1 MPSRSD
7 SETLIR
13 RRLNA
18 DRCAVGVRVLADQ
31 QFREH
36 TVETAWAEAIRGVLE
51 RARLA
56 IHLQPIVDLQ
66 QGRIAGYEALARF
79 PMPPD
84 AAPDKWF
91 REATAL
97 GLAVHTERLAFMRA
111 LELLPDVPP
120 GALLTVNVSP
130 TLLASPIWPE
140 LLASYDRLNRVV
152 IELTEQVAQWN
163 FKLTITAIKAAR
175 RRGALLAVDDAGS
188 GYASLPQMMRLRP
201 DFVKID
207 RSVVTGCGTDAGRV
221 ATIERIGAVASRIDA
236 WLIAEGVETDSE
248 LRCLM
253 RLGVP
258 LAQGFL
264 LGRPAP
270 DWPTVPAPTMQ
281 LIAAR
286 RQRAT
291 DRADASV
298 VMDAWP
304 DLAQRGSGP
313 LLATSLTLLLDEEQR
328 PLSWTGP
335 GASRPARPLVATPR
349 TPLRALAKRAMARAE
364 ANRFLPVV
372 CVDSEGR
379 YLGVVRIEHIVTWLA
394 SR

>member
-1 MPSRSD
+1 MCASKSGRFP
-7 SETLIR
+7 LIR
-13 RRLNA
+13 RRPSA
-18 DRCAVGVRVLADQ
+18 DRSAVGARVLAE
-31 QFREH
+31 QFREQ
-36 TVETAWAEAIRGVLE
+36 TELPTWADAIRNVLE
-51 RARLA
+51 RGKLA

-66 QGRIAGYEALARF
+66 HGKIAGYEALARF
-79 PMPPD
+79 PAPPEAPPD
-84 AAPDKWF
+84 RWF
-91 REATAL
+91 REAAGL
-97 GLAVHTERLAFMRA
+97 GLAVQAERLALERA
-111 LELLPDVPP
+111 LELLPGVPA

-130 TLLASPIWPE
+130 TLLASPVWPE
-140 LLASYDRLNRVV
+140 LLTAFDRLDRVV

-163 FKLTITAIKAAR
+163 FKLALTALKAAR

-207 RSVVTGCGTDAGRV
+207 RSVITGCGADAGRV

-264 LGRPAP
+264 LGRPGP
-270 DWPTVPAPTMQ
+270 DWQAVPAAATQ

-298 VMDAWP
+298 AMDVWP

-313 LLATSLTLLLDEEQR
+313 LLSTRLTLVLDEEQR

-349 TPLRALAKRAMARAE
+349 TPLRALAKRAMARPE

-372 CVDSEGR
+372 CVDHDGR
-379 YLGVVRIEHIVTWLA
+379 YLGVVRIEHIVSWLA